1 MRLPVATARLGP
13 GLFHAPPLRP
23 FAQPAGAARLRIN
36 VRRGAVVSA
45 DATAC
50 TATRA
55 ATSADRCPKL
65 DHKSWFLLICQFL
78 AKGMKSYVQFVF
90 HYRITEF
97 MRLIVDDVDMSE
109 TAMVAD
115 VAAWMMERISDR
127 CRSSSARF
135 SINEEDEDEVDNI
148 TSDFLYELL
157 STCGRREVERVD
169 FEVDSEPRSMSWR
182 NHSFTEEKVT
192 SIDAKGN
199 QPLEGTNCELD
210 FDDDFIDFLKKLE
223 QRQEMIKL
231 PSPDLSELHD
241 TKLDII
247 NVGSFVDSL
256 FDFDQKIE
264 RSRALRRLTNSR
276 FLTTRKLER
285 DNKNVFKCSGKSL
298 KKHFLLTAATPWSL
312 RSIQQISSIAD
323 MEVSPRIEDVITLQ
337 NTAVVAHR
345 IQKKWERM
353 HNEDRLSMTA
363 ALSTGS
369 GGADESLL
377 QSVPRVEKELEKREH
392 DEVEFLVLLF
402 RGLVNISK
410 EHKSSKSSKSR
421 GCDFCRRISV
431 PRPKSFESDKI
442 AEETIQNPSSM
453 VSEGSQHSVDAY
465 TYMKRKLKEHEK
477 KKKINKEC
485 DIELERKKLEKEKN
499 QEDIRAYLVG
509 RKIIERF
516 CKTCGAQADIRD
528 FLVGKKV
535 KQTQKADTAS
545 STRKVSAD
553 SEQQLNI
560 AKSKPSS
567 KQRVGGKYFKLT
579 SEPTLAVVGESSVNY
594 IGRIS
599 NGPAVYG
606 KYFKMINLSR
616 KEIQID
622 VVPINWPDYVHLLN
636 PISSTTLGPGETRNV
651 AVTIARS
658 SADVIYECH
667 LLSVLHRNT
676 PISPILSFTVDA
688 LATHY
693 EGLLLSDTHGDK
705 AVQEVIT
712 LRETPIHGNS
722 VEGNSPQ
729 AAVKIDLI
737 VDSDISVKNLKNE
750 KLIDDIRTVMDGGC
764 DQCCNKQ
771 LVDSVHTT
779 VEDDCD
785 QCSSE
790 QLINSIHTATEDDC
804 DQCSIGEK
812 GVILSIDDGTP
823 FDESSVSD
831 FEVVD
836 VERL

>member
-1 MRLPVATARLGP
+1 
-13 GLFHAPPLRP
+13 
-23 FAQPAGAARLRIN
+23 
-36 VRRGAVVSA
+36 
-45 DATAC
+45 
-50 TATRA
+50 
-55 ATSADRCPKL
+55 
-65 DHKSWFLLICQFL
+65 
-78 AKGMKSYVQFVF
+78 MKNHVQFVF

-109 TAMVAD
+109 TSTVAD

-127 CRSSSARF
+127 CRSSSVRF
-135 SINEEDEDEVDNI
+135 SINGEDDDEVDNI
-148 TSDFLYELL
+148 TSNFLYELL

-169 FEVDSEPRSMSWR
+169 FEVDSEPRSVSWR
-182 NHSFTEEKVT
+182 SHSFTEEKVT
-192 SIDAKGN
+192 SIDAKEN
-199 QPLEGTNCELD
+199 QPLEGTNGELD

-223 QRQEMIKL
+223 QRQEMIKESALSLLSSHSSVLSQKARTEKSVQTTPMALSAEVFVPEL

-247 NVGSFVDSL
+247 NVGSFVDCL
-256 FDFDQKIE
+256 FDFDQKAE

-276 FLTTRKLER
+276 FLPQRKLER
-285 DNKNVFKCSGKSL
+285 DNKNVFKCSGKSS
-298 KKHFLLTAATPWSL
+298 KKHFPLTAATPWSL

-345 IQKKWERM
+345 IQKKWEQM

-363 ALSTGS
+363 ALSTGI
-369 GGADESLL
+369 GGADESL
-377 QSVPRVEKELEKREH
+377 QSVPRVEKELDKREN
-392 DEVEFLVLLF
+392 DEWIVGLLRMMEQKPGRSRKLL

-410 EHKSSKSSKSR
+410 EHKASKSSKSR

-431 PRPKSFESDKI
+431 PRSKSFESDKI
-442 AEETIQNPSSM
+442 VEETIQKPSSM
-453 VSEGSQHSVDAY
+453 VPEGSQHCVDAY

-485 DIELERKKLEKEKN
+485 DIELEHKKLEKEKN

-509 RKIIERF
+509 RKIIERS
-516 CKTCGAQADIRD
+516 CKTCSAQADIRD
-528 FLVGKKV
+528 FLVGKKA

-545 STRKVSAD
+545 SARKVSAD
-553 SEQQLNI
+553 NEQQLNVV
-560 AKSKPSS
+560 KSKVWFSSIVILWSLEVVLAKVCPGLSPLQAVAALVDQGKPS

-579 SEPTLAVVGESSVNY
+579 NEPTLAVVGESSVSY
-594 IGRIS
+594 IGRTS
-599 NGPAVYG
+599 NGAAVYG
-606 KYFKMINLSR
+606 KSFKVINLSR

-636 PISSTTLGPGETRNV
+636 PTSSTTLGPGETRNF
-651 AVTIARS
+651 AVTITRS
-658 SADVIYECH
+658 SADVGSECH
-667 LLSVLHRNT
+667 LLSVVHRNT

-693 EGLLLSDTHGDK
+693 EGPLLSEIHADK
-705 AVQEVIT
+705 AVQEVVT
-712 LRETPIHGNS
+712 LRETPSHWNTVIKQE
-722 VEGNSPQ
+722 VEEISPRS
-729 AAVKIDLI
+729 AVKIDLI
-737 VDSDISVKNLKNE
+737 VGSDVPVKNLK
-750 KLIDDIRTVMDGGC
+750 T
-764 DQCCNKQ
+764 
-771 LVDSVHTT
+771 
-779 VEDDCD
+779 
-785 QCSSE
+785 E
-790 QLINSIHTATEDDC
+790 QLMGSIHTAIEEDC

-812 GVILSIDDGTP
+812 GVVLSIDDGTP